1 MKAVERMSRSEMEF
15 CGHGCRA
22 CASLRRAALKL
33 AGEQGMDEVTIAAI
47 ADRAQ
52 VLVPLTVRHIGD
64 DAMACLCAAYL
75 ESMTDLQ
82 DRFATTMSFALSW
95 DDGLDTAVRE
105 MLATLA
111 ADPARAR
118 FLFAEALAGPPALDV
133 LRDRLRERSVRLLAA
148 RHRRLGED
156 PELSRRHCEQLEET
170 MANALA
176 RACRRGNIEHLP
188 AIAPEIIG
196 ATRADLVLV

>member
-1 MKAVERMSRSEMEF
+1 MEF

-33 AGEQGMDEVTIAAI
+33 AGEQGMETVTIAAI

-52 VLVPLTVRHIGD
+52 VLVPLAVRHIGED
-64 DAMACLCAAYL
+64 PLACLCAAYL

-82 DRFATTMSFALSW
+82 DRFAATLSAAVAW
-95 DDGLDTAVRE
+95 DDGLDRAVRE
-105 MLATLA
+105 LLATLA

-118 FLFAEALAGPPALDV
+118 FLFAEALDGPPQLDV
-133 LRDRLRERSVRLLAA
+133 LRGRLRERSVRLLSA

-156 PELSRRHCEQLEET
+156 PELSRLHCELLEET
-170 MANALA
+170 MANAIA
-176 RACRRGNIEHLP
+176 RTCRRGDVEHLP
-188 AIAPEIIG
+188 ALAPEIVG
-196 ATRADLVLV
+196 TLAPALG